1 MEGAPSLAA
10 AGRRLNFSDA
20 AGSAARFADAPA
32 DATNA
37 HVPAKEPR
45 STSGGME
52 SAEGWGQLV
61 EAHEHMLQLETKLE
75 LARSTSV
82 ERRCVR
88 RRAWL
93 PPHDQSE
100 PRFSWM
106 VGGARQRF
114 RASNRASIYVT
125 LLYMNVRYYVTRPQ
139 RVLYGP
145 YTTLATWLL
154 PCHVPCMFW
163 FFRSKCTVRV
173 F

>member
-37 HVPAKEPR
+37 RVPAKGPR

-82 ERRCVR
+82 EAM
-88 RRAWL
+88 RATPGL
-93 PPHDQSE
+93 VAP
-100 PRFSWM
+100 
-106 VGGARQRF
+106 A
-114 RASNRASIYVT
+114 
-125 LLYMNVRYYVTRPQ
+125 
-139 RVLYGP
+139 
-145 YTTLATWLL
+145 
-154 PCHVPCMFW
+154 
-163 FFRSKCTVRV
+163 
-173 F
+173 

>member
-32 DATNA
+32 DASNA
-37 HVPAKEPR
+37 HVPTTEPR

-82 ERRCVR
+82 EAM
-88 RRAWL
+88 RATPGL
-93 PPHDQSE
+93 VAP
-100 PRFSWM
+100 
-106 VGGARQRF
+106 A
-114 RASNRASIYVT
+114 
-125 LLYMNVRYYVTRPQ
+125 
-139 RVLYGP
+139 
-145 YTTLATWLL
+145 
-154 PCHVPCMFW
+154 
-163 FFRSKCTVRV
+163 
-173 F
+173 